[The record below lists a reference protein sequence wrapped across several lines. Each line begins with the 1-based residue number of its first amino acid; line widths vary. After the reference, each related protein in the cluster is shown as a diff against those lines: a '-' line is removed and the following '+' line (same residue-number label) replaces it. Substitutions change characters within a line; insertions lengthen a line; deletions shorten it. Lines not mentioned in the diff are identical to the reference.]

1 MKDIMTLLMEGRSM
15 DEIAQMM
22 TDELNATKA
31 KYDAQKKKEEE
42 ERLAAEQATNRRAL
56 VSNICTAVCDYLK
69 YAGTD
74 DFVNDFFTNI
84 TDEDLDKIANQLDDF
99 VKMTSIFSSLSSN
112 APVDIAEAVKSVKP
126 EVKLPPNAF
135 KTYRFDDPIEAFLNS
150 KVRQPR

>member
-31 KYDAQKKKEEE
+31 EYDAQKKKEEE

-112 APVDIAEAVKSVKP
+112 TPVDIAKAANSVK
-126 EVKLPPNAF
+126 LNPNAF

>member
-1 MKDIMTLLMEGRSM
+1 MKDIMTLLMEGHSM

-31 KYDAQKKKEEE
+31 EYDAQKKKEEE
-42 ERLAAEQATNRRAL
+42 ERLAAEKTANRRAL
-56 VSNICTAVCDYLK
+56 ASNICTAVCDYLK
-69 YAGTD
+69 YAEAS

-112 APVDIAEAVKSVKP
+112 TPVDIAKAANS
-126 EVKLPPNAF
+126 VKLPPNAF

-150 KVRQPR
+150 KLRQPR